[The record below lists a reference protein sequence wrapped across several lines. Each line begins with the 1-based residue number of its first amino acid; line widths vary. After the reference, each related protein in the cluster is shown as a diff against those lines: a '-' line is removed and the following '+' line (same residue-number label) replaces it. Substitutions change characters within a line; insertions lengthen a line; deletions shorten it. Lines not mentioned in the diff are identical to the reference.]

1 MCGYGL
7 QDDVPYGLHV
17 AVGFA
22 ILVGTT
28 LIATF
33 TSNLANVLAF
43 GCAIAGPPVVTED
56 RLRAPLSGAHKSR
69 RITRRRW

>member
-43 GCAIAGPPVVTED
+43 GCAIAGPPVVRED
-56 RLRAPLSGAHKSR
+56 RLQTQCDDTQTSR
-69 RITRRRW
+69 RAHSLKS